1 MLMKADSHDPISIVE
16 CFLDSI
22 TMVDINI
29 EIQYSIVHFQQF
41 QDAKDNIVDI
51 AKSRS
56 LTFLG
61 MMVAT
66 TPVYHGIS

>member
-29 EIQYSIVHFQQF
+29 EIQYSIVHFQLF

-51 AKSRS
+51 
-56 LTFLG
+56 
-61 MMVAT
+61 
-66 TPVYHGIS
+66 